1 MKSANLLGVI
11 LASVLIISFAIVLVN
26 KDVLMAEP
34 EKPPAFLSI
43 REIDVRPVDV
53 TSSQIEVNITAY
65 IDHFGGKTRNGSML
79 IRAISSDTGLLATQ
93 VSTPID
99 AEEPGTQ
106 KTLAVSQKLK
116 VDRNGGY
123 DLKILLFD
131 NGTIRD
137 SGSVGIRGLSAI
149 TSFSKRSGIVLNNI
163 DFTVGSVSAG
173 KVSIKSDIYLENKG
187 PEPSDNLKMIVKARE
202 AASNLLADKTIT
214 ETGVIASEATAIKSV
229 QLVVPDEY
237 NYMVVVELW
246 KEDVLINTWEKPVL
260 LAPSKTVPKES
271 VEKKVDIEVS
281 KFVREEGVPAA
292 QREQGATSTMQK
304 KEPGFEVFAALAAL
318 MIAVIVLRRRS

>member
-11 LASVLIISFAIVLVN
+11 LASILIISFALILVD
-26 KDVLMAEP
+26 KDVLISEP
-34 EKPPAFLSI
+34 ENPAFLSI
-43 REIDVRPVDV
+43 REVDVSPVDV
-53 TSSQIEVNITAY
+53 TSAQIEVNVTAY
-65 IDHFGGKTRNGSML
+65 MDHFGGRTKNATML
-79 IRAISSDTGLLATQ
+79 IRAIGSDTGLQATQ
-93 VSTPID
+93 VSAPID
-99 AEEPGTQ
+99 AEGSVTQ
-106 KTLAVSQKLK
+106 KTLVVSQKLK

-149 TSFSKRSGIVLNNI
+149 TPFSRRSGIVLNNI

-173 KVSIKSDIYLENKG
+173 KVSIKSDIYLENRG
-187 PEPSDNLKMIVKARE
+187 PEASENLKMIVKARE
-202 AASNLLADKTIT
+202 AASNLQADKTDT
-214 ETGVIASEATAIKSV
+214 ETGVIAIEAMAVKSV
-229 QLVVPDEY
+229 QLMVPDEY

-246 KEDVLINTWEKPVL
+246 REDVLVNTWEKPVL

-281 KFVREEGVPAA
+281 KFVREGVKPMEA
-292 QREQGATSTMQK
+292 GAPSMQETRK
-304 KEPGFEVFAALAAL
+304 TEPGFEIFAALSAL
-318 MIAVIVLRRRS
+318 LIAVILLRRRS